1 MLVQCI
7 TVKFYKLHTHLARII
22 AVQTC
27 TKEKQT
33 VNRQKHTR
41 KKEEKEELVG
51 IYCHAYQ
58 LMVTGQGLVA
68 LFSCF
73 LFFIFIGI
81 QLLYDLVQTASKLT
95 IVSAKEAIKTPQTTD
110 KILHQIKLKKN

>member
-1 MLVQCI
+1 MGLDAETGFCLCLYNVSQSSP
-7 TVKFYKLHTHLARII
+7 KNYTHLARII

-41 KKEEKEELVG
+41 KKEGKEEFVG

-58 LMVTGQGLVA
+58 LRVTGQGLVV

-73 LFFIFIGI
+73 LLFDLHKHSIFIGFGA
-81 QLLYDLVQTASKLT
+81 DCK
-95 IVSAKEAIKTPQTTD
+95 
-110 KILHQIKLKKN
+110 